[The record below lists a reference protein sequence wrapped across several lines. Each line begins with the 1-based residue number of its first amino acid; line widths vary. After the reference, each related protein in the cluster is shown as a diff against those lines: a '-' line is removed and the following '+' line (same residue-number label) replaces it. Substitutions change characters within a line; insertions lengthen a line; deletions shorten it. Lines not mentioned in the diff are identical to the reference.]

1 MRGGKKKKKSAHRA
15 LQFSLPPCGALTCAH
30 QEDRGES
37 HAPERPHVSLWARWR
52 AGWIESSPPSPL
64 SREPRNF
71 ARNLSPLSGSPL
83 RAEQLYSVRHHLPAQ
98 TMNARFSVSAHTNSY
113 RLSSD
118 PQRETHVLILFSFFF
133 SFLFFGGDLKQ
144 VLKQSHPTA
153 PRMCHVKTES
163 SLKRAQGSSSLA
175 FSLCAFKGL
184 KNKTLVKQPPGCR
197 KAASTSSN

>member
-1 MRGGKKKKKSAHRA
+1 
-15 LQFSLPPCGALTCAH
+15 
-30 QEDRGES
+30 
-37 HAPERPHVSLWARWR
+37 
-52 AGWIESSPPSPL
+52 
-64 SREPRNF
+64 
-71 ARNLSPLSGSPL
+71 
-83 RAEQLYSVRHHLPAQ
+83 
-98 TMNARFSVSAHTNSY
+98 MNARFSVSAHTNSY

-118 PQRETHVLILFSFFF
+118 PQRETHVLILFFFCF

-197 KAASTSSN
+197 KAASTSPKRKMCVKLVRCFSLPLSPPPPPSLSLFLSLSLPLTIPLNAQDTAPRSHPLSADMWRPKKK